1 MPRPETKE
9 STPHPYTVYITLQYL
24 RTINEQNKYHWGLY
38 VTENR
43 VPEGTLFHATDRGRR
58 ALDLYVEFR
67 TVSDPMRSK
76 TMTACLV
83 LCRAPS
89 IDTIKSI
96 AAQIPL
102 MDPRHI
108 PRGEVQW
115 TCRVWVKELLS
126 GLQRHQVIK
135 LPGTIENIEHH
146 AVRAAD
152 TLRDQGATRLI
163 NELQWILPPP
173 QAMGNNTPVR
183 YYRSSPMDTEV
194 EYGGDRRHG
203 HGGRYYGP
211 SPMETEV
218 HHPVMH
224 RPGAIEVRRERYYGP
239 SPMETETHVPEMYRP
254 RAVEGRRERYYG
266 PSPMETET
274 HVPEMHRPRA
284 VEVRRDHYHE
294 QRPTAGDRTYQYV
307 NAVRR

>member
-1 MPRPETKE
+1 MSRPEPKK

-24 RTINEQNKYHWGLY
+24 RTIDKQNKYHWGLY
-38 VTENR
+38 VTENNI
-43 VPEGTLFHATDRGRR
+43 PEGTLFHATDLGRR
-58 ALDLYVEFR
+58 ALDLYMEIR

-89 IDTIKSI
+89 IDNIKSI
-96 AAQIPL
+96 AAQVPL

-115 TCRVWVKELLS
+115 TCRVWVKELLR
-126 GLQRHQVIK
+126 GMQRHQVIE

-152 TLRDQGATRLI
+152 TLRRLGTTRLI
-163 NELQWILPPP
+163 NELNWMSSPPH
-173 QAMGNNTPVR
+173 AMGNNTPVR
-183 YYRSSPMDTEV
+183 YYGPSPMDTEV
-194 EYGGDRRHG
+194 EYRGDRRHG

-218 HHPVMH
+218 HLPTMQ
-224 RPGAIEVRRERYYGP
+224 RPGAVEVRRDRYYGPSPMETEVHLPTMQRPGAVEVRRERYYGP
-239 SPMETETHVPEMYRP
+239 SPMETEVHPP
-254 RAVEGRRERYYG
+254 A
-266 PSPMETET
+266 
-274 HVPEMHRPRA
+274 MHRPRA
-284 VEVRRDHYHE
+284 VEVRRDQYHE
-294 QRPTAGDRTYQYV
+294 QRPAAGDRTNQYANV
-307 NAVRR
+307 IRR